1 MKLIYIL
8 IFIPSIVFGQNIKLI
23 CEENSLID
31 YVDDKFINFEESN
44 ISEFEYTFNKELSFL
59 KESYQDL
66 NYAYMG
72 EDKVSYHF
80 RIETDFSFN
89 TLILYKNIYRYERN
103 IFFPNSTSVKTTF
116 YGNCNKLDDL
126 LAFNTL

>member
-1 MKLIYIL
+1 
-8 IFIPSIVFGQNIKLI
+8 
-23 CEENSLID
+23 
-31 YVDDKFINFEESN
+31 
-44 ISEFEYTFNKELSFL
+44 
-59 KESYQDL
+59 
-66 NYAYMG
+66 MG

-103 IFFPNSTSVKTTF
+103 IFFPHSTSVKTTF
-116 YGNCNKLDDL
+116 YGNCDKLDDL

>member
-8 IFIPSIVFGQNIKLI
+8 IFMPSLVFGQNIKLI

-44 ISEFEYTFNKELSFL
+44 ISEFKYTFNKELSFL

-66 NYAYMG
+66 NYDYMG

-80 RIETDFSFN
+80 RIETC
-89 TLILYKNIYRYERN
+89 LLY
-103 IFFPNSTSVKTTF
+103 TSPSPRDVEESRMPSS
-116 YGNCNKLDDL
+116 
-126 LAFNTL
+126 A

>member
-1 MKLIYIL
+1 M
-8 IFIPSIVFGQNIKLI
+8 PSLVFGQNIKLI

-44 ISEFEYTFNKELSFL
+44 ISNFEYTFNKELSFL

-66 NYAYMG
+66 NYDYMG
-72 EDKVSYHF
+72 EDKVSYYF

>member
-8 IFIPSIVFGQNIKLI
+8 IFIPSLVFGQNIKLI

-66 NYAYMG
+66 NYDYMG
-72 EDKVSYHF
+72 EDKVSYYF

>member
-8 IFIPSIVFGQNIKLI
+8 IFIPSLVFGQNIKLI

-44 ISEFEYTFNKELSFL
+44 ISEFEYTFNKDLSFL

-66 NYAYMG
+66 NYDYM
-72 EDKVSYHF
+72 
-80 RIETDFSFN
+80 
-89 TLILYKNIYRYERN
+89 
-103 IFFPNSTSVKTTF
+103 
-116 YGNCNKLDDL
+116 
-126 LAFNTL
+126 

>member
-8 IFIPSIVFGQNIKLI
+8 IFIPSLVFGQNIKLI

-31 YVDDKFINFEESN
+31 YVDDKFVNFEESN
-44 ISEFEYTFNKELSFL
+44 ISEFEYTFDKELSFL

-66 NYAYMG
+66 NYDYMG

-103 IFFPNSTSVKTTF
+103 IFYPNSTSVKTTF
-116 YGNCNKLDDL
+116 YGNCNKLEDL
-126 LAFNTL
+126 LAINTL

>member
-8 IFIPSIVFGQNIKLI
+8 IFIPSLVFGQNIKLI

-31 YVDDKFINFEESN
+31 YVDGKFINFEESN
-44 ISEFEYTFNKELSFL
+44 ISEFKYTFNKELSFL
-59 KESYQDL
+59 KESYKNL
-66 NYAYMG
+66 NYDYIG

-103 IFFPNSTSVKTTF
+103 IFYPNSTIVNTTF
-116 YGNCNKLDDL
+116 YGNCIKLEDL
-126 LAFNTL
+126 LAINTL

>member
-1 MKLIYIL
+1 MQLIYIL
-8 IFIPSIVFGQNIKLI
+8 IFFPSLVFGQNIKLI

-66 NYAYMG
+66 NYDYMG

-80 RIETDFSFN
+80 RI
-89 TLILYKNIYRYERN
+89 
-103 IFFPNSTSVKTTF
+103 
-116 YGNCNKLDDL
+116 
-126 LAFNTL
+126 

>member
-1 MKLIYIL
+1 MKLLYFL
-8 IFIPSIVFGQNIKLI
+8 TLFPTLVFGQNIKLI

-31 YVDDKFINFEESN
+31 YVDDKFIKLDASN
-44 ISEFEYTFNKELSFL
+44 QIELQYTFNKELSFL
-59 KESYQDL
+59 NEAHHNL
-66 NYAYMG
+66 NYKYMG

-103 IFFPNSTSVKTTF
+103 IFYPRSTSVKKTF
-116 YGNCNKLDDL
+116 FGSCYKLDNL
-126 LAFNTL
+126 LAINTL